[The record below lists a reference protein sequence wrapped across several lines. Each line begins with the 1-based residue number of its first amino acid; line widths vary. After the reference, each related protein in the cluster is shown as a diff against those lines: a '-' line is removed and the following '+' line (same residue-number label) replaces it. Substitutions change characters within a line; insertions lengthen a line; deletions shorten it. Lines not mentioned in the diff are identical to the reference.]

1 MAGEV
6 DFVVVLETRDVEDVD
21 REDDETIV
29 DMEEEETVVDV
40 ALLEATTHPI
50 S

>member
-1 MAGEV
+1 M
-6 DFVVVLETRDVEDVD
+6 VVLETRDVEDVD